1 MSDPAIVHP
10 LTHAL
15 GYALLHFVWQG
26 MVIGLSTAALLRL
39 MHRRTAN
46 ARYVVACLSLAAMA
60 AAPVLTMIAV
70 SASGPFGSPVQP
82 FSTDGGMTFALAGD
96 AVDPGASVLSL
107 RYWFS
112 AVERWLPTLLVLWSV
127 GVLLLMSRLVHGW
140 LTVERIRRGAS
151 EVTSGVLQDA
161 IARVSSAIGLSR
173 VVRVLRSSAVEV
185 PAVMGWIRPTLLV
198 PASALS
204 GLSVAELEAVIAH
217 ELAHVRRHD
226 YLINSVQNVVETLLF
241 YHPAVWWVSAEIR
254 REREYCCDDVA
265 VSVAASAPVYARA
278 LAALEE
284 DRHGLL
290 AFGMSAT
297 GGDLLA
303 RIQRILGQPS
313 RRRQPP
319 SLALVVT
326 SAVMLVTIVAA
337 ADRRDFRVTVPALP
351 AHGDVLLEPAAMQST
366 SPAARS
372 QASAPVPAPSR
383 QTAESQIFALEEQ
396 YRRAKLENNTV
407 ALARLLDDGFI
418 GTNQSG
424 VVRDKALSLELWKT
438 FTAASLDVNAKVRV
452 IDGVAVV
459 TGSQTEVNDAGTD
472 RMLFT
477 RVWKRGASGTWT
489 LVSNSQFLDPGS
501 AGPMATVAASQSS
514 ASDLDQLRR
523 RLAALEAERRN
534 PPARPLR
541 AGQGGV
547 PPPRKVVDQRPV
559 YPQEAKDA
567 GLTGLVVMEAIIDAE
582 GNVTDLTVVRSAGE
596 LLDRAATD
604 AVSGWKY
611 EPTLLNGVPTPVVC
625 TMTVNFTLSR

>member
-26 MVIGLSTAALLRL
+26 VVIGLSTAALLRL
-39 MHRRTAN
+39 MHRRPAN
-46 ARYVVACLSLAAMA
+46 ARYVVACLGLAAMA
-60 AAPVLTMIAV
+60 AAPVLTMIGV

-82 FSTDGGMTFALAGD
+82 FSTDGGMTFALQGD
-96 AVDPGASVLSL
+96 AVDPGSSVLSL

-112 AVERWLPTLLVLWSV
+112 VVERWLPTLLVLWSV

-140 LTVERIRRGAS
+140 LTVERIRRCAS

-226 YLINSVQNVVETLLF
+226 YLINSLQNVVETLLF

-337 ADRRDFRVTVPALP
+337 A
-351 AHGDVLLEPAAMQST
+351 
-366 SPAARS
+366 
-372 QASAPVPAPSR
+372 
-383 QTAESQIFALEEQ
+383 
-396 YRRAKLENNTV
+396 
-407 ALARLLDDGFI
+407 
-418 GTNQSG
+418 GTN
-424 VVRDKALSLELWKT
+424 A
-438 FTAASLDVNAKVRV
+438 VNE
-452 IDGVAVV
+452 I
-459 TGSQTEVNDAGTD
+459 
-472 RMLFT
+472 L
-477 RVWKRGASGTWT
+477 
-489 LVSNSQFLDPGS
+489 
-501 AGPMATVAASQSS
+501 ATCA
-514 ASDLDQLRR
+514 
-523 RLAALEAERRN
+523 
-534 PPARPLR
+534 
-541 AGQGGV
+541 
-547 PPPRKVVDQRPV
+547 
-559 YPQEAKDA
+559 
-567 GLTGLVVMEAIIDAE
+567 
-582 GNVTDLTVVRSAGE
+582 
-596 LLDRAATD
+596 
-604 AVSGWKY
+604 
-611 EPTLLNGVPTPVVC
+611 
-625 TMTVNFTLSR
+625 